1 MDGMPHDANAPQ
13 LRTLLLT
20 DLCDS
25 TALVEKLG
33 DGVAATLFRDH
44 DRLVLELQQRWRGR
58 LIDRSD
64 GLLLLFER
72 PLDGLGFA
80 LDYRRGLDALGRAHR
95 VGPLL
100 ARAGL
105 HVGEVLIWRNSEEAV
120 NAGAKPVEVEG
131 LAKPFAARLMQL
143 ARPGQILLSSVVE
156 PLLRRSARELG
167 ERGDALQ
174 WRTHGRWL
182 FKGVP
187 EVQEVHEVGEPG
199 LAPLRGPRGDA
210 KARRDIPAW
219 RRPAA
224 LAAEVVLATGMVVGG
239 WFMTR
244 PEPAIAFS
252 ERDWVVVGDLR
263 NMTGQTVLDDSLE
276 QAFRLSL
283 EQSRYVNVLSE
294 LKVRDTLSR
303 MGRPMLALV
312 DREVGSE
319 VAIRDGALGLVLPSV
334 SEVGGQVHV
343 SLELVDPRTRETLF
357 STSAYGVGMESTLE
371 SIDEVTA
378 SLRSALGE
386 GSVALS
392 KDSKPLPQVATRSL
406 DALRAYAL
414 GQEAYGTGNYVQAR
428 DFYKRAIS
436 FDPEFALAH
445 IGVMRAYSV
454 LDQQAEGMPYLRK
467 AQELRANLK
476 GRDQV
481 YLDAWVVQLE
491 DPEHA
496 ADAWMQMAKMYPDY
510 FPALTNTAF
519 ALEVHN
525 SYEQAL
531 DFASRA
537 AVKQSEFAQV
547 SMELLGRLRLARG
560 EFDEARRILSSAGD
574 TGTPGMRIWQVA
586 ALAAAGDFAAAEK
599 LWPPDD
605 QLKLTYFERVSMY
618 LDEGKWRLAR
628 AEADRVHAR
637 AGKDAARFRQS
648 HLPLAVALWAM
659 GDADTSKQVLRSAV
673 DAALTAVRQP
683 TSGMDQRDDAT
694 LALHA
699 ALLAQRMG
707 DPSPAAAVSAALKEN
722 DRLASIQPVKS
733 LATVLAARQL
743 ILAEKPDEA
752 IASLNAIVDGTE
764 PLQARV
770 ALMEAYMAAG
780 EADAALVQARWL
792 AGNRGRAYAEYGC
805 AWCQQGLNVVDARL
819 AERHAA
825 ALAAAAGDRGV
836 LDRRLEMTRLPPAQT
851 Q

>member
-1 MDGMPHDANAPQ
+1 MPHDARAPQ

-25 TALVEKLG
+25 TSLVEKLG
-33 DGVAATLFRDH
+33 DSVAAALFRDH

-64 GLLLLFER
+64 GLLMLFER

-95 VGPLL
+95 IGPML

-105 HVGEVLIWRNSEEAV
+105 HVGEVLIWRNSQEAV
-120 NAGAKPVEVEG
+120 DAGAKQVEVEG
-131 LAKPFAARLMQL
+131 LAKPFAARLMHL
-143 ARPGQILLSSVVE
+143 ARPGQILLSSVAE
-156 PLLRRSARELG
+156 PLLRRSASDLG

-187 EVQEVHEVGEPG
+187 KPQEIHEVGEPG
-199 LAPLRGPRGDA
+199 LAPLRAPRGDA
-210 KARRDIPAW
+210 KARRDVPAW
-219 RRPAA
+219 RHPLA
-224 LAAEVVLATGMVVGG
+224 LAAEAAAVVGLVVGG

-244 PEPAIAFS
+244 PEPAIAFA

-263 NMTGQTVLDDSLE
+263 NLTGQTVLDDSLE

-283 EQSRYVNVLSE
+283 EQSRHINVLSE

-357 STSAYGVGMESTLE
+357 STSAHGVGMESTLE

-445 IGVMRAYSV
+445 IGVMRAYNV

-525 SYEQAL
+525 SYGQAL

-599 LWPPDD
+599 LWPSDD

-637 AGKDAARFRQS
+637 AVKDAARFRQS
-648 HLPLAVALWAM
+648 YLPLAVALWAM

-673 DAALTAVRQP
+673 DAALTAARQP

-733 LATVLAARQL
+733 LATVLAARRL
-743 ILAEKPDEA
+743 ILAGKPNEA

-780 EADAALVQARWL
+780 EADAALAQARWL

-805 AWCQQGLNVVDARL
+805 AWCQQALNVVDARL
-819 AERHAA
+819 AERHAT
-825 ALAAAAGDRGV
+825 ALAAAAGDRDV
-836 LDRRLEMTRLPPAQT
+836 LERRLEMTRLPPAQAK
-851 Q
+851 